1 MKLIISGL
9 ALLLL
14 ASCDGEGEVGQV
26 EVTPEA
32 AEAAMESYPRL
43 TIAIDGGAEKELTI
57 EAGRCWLDDE
67 KTLALLLCTD
77 AYSGRYPDLNWWA
90 EHPDA
95 LLFELTLRDSDNI
108 STTSSPFSFDG
119 SSLRLAVDR
128 ATDRATY
135 TIGEGEVILSRL
147 AEFPGDLTEGNISL
161 QTTGFSL
168 SGEFSAVLAR

>member
-14 ASCDGEGEVGQV
+14 ISCGGEGEVEQA
-26 EVTPEA
+26 EVTPAA
-32 AEAAMESYPRL
+32 AEAAVESYPRL
-43 TIAIDGGAEKELTI
+43 TISI

-95 LLFELTLRDSDNI
+95 LLFELTLRDSDGI
-108 STTSSPFSFDG
+108 STASSPFSFAEG
-119 SSLRLAVDR
+119 TLRLAVDT
-128 ATDRATY
+128 ATDHTTC
-135 TIGEGEVILSRL
+135 TIGEGEVTLSRL
-147 AEFPGDLTEGNISL
+147 ADFPGDLTEGNISL
-161 QTTGFSL
+161 QATDFSL
-168 SGEFSAVLAR
+168 SGEFSAVLVR